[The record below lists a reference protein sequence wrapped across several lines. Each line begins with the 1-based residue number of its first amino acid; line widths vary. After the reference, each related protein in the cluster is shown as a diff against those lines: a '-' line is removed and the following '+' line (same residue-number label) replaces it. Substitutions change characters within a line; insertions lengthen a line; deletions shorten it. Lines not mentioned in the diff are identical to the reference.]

1 MTTDFYGLAVSRTN
15 QARIFSAGK
24 WLRRSAMTVMAIL
37 SVLGLLSFYRTYINP
52 PELNIEA
59 TTQRTV
65 NEHDQIGGFASDF
78 VELWLTSTDSTAS
91 GLAPFID
98 MKVAGPPP
106 KRDVAAATEARARKA
121 AVIYRATV
129 GEVDSYA
136 VTVTVMERQIPTA
149 VPRRKFYR
157 MPVIVWHQQ
166 PRIIGWPLPVNGPG
180 PGVQVKLDY
189 PSTLEQSAPLYK
201 VLAEFTDTYLTKTT
215 GMDRYAIPG
224 TVSPVGGYT
233 KGQLLSVQLSEEPPQ
248 EAAPG
253 HTHPRPAASP
263 GENQP
268 AGAGPDDPSGDPGK
282 LQRDVD
288 DQRDRSLADAGRR
301 CATAVR
307 RRQQVVRTVWA
318 GIVSEQSGWI
328 ELAGQRVRLS
338 DVRAHPYRYGR
349 LLADARATRSA
360 VCLCRPAR
368 LRLVTRCGL
377 GGRHHVACWP
387 HEGPDHAPGCAFFHL
402 QPDLSG
408 RAGYTSSAIQESAD
422 GTSIRFHAALVTR
435 SARRGAD
442 R

>member
-1 MTTDFYGLAVSRTN
+1 MTTDYYGLAVSRTN
-15 QARIFSAGK
+15 QARISSAGK
-24 WLRRSAMTVMAIL
+24 WLRRSGMTVMAIL
-37 SVLGLLSFYRTYINP
+37 SVLGLLAFYRTYINP

-91 GLAPFID
+91 ALAPFID

-157 MPVIVWHQQ
+157 MPVTVWHQQ
-166 PRIIGWPLPVNGPG
+166 PKIIGWPLPVNGPG

-215 GMDRYAIPG
+215 GMDRYAMPG

-253 HTHPRPAASP
+253 HTIRALLQVLAKTSQQVPVPMTLPVTLENSNGTWMISAIDLSP
-263 GENQP
+263 M
-268 AGAGPDDPSGDPGK
+268 
-282 LQRDVD
+282 
-288 DQRDRSLADAGRR
+288 LADDAPQPFVAGNK
-301 CATAVR
+301 
-307 RRQQVVRTVWA
+307 
-318 GIVSEQSGWI
+318 
-328 ELAGQRVRLS
+328 
-338 DVRAHPYRYGR
+338 
-349 LLADARATRSA
+349 
-360 VCLCRPAR
+360 
-368 LRLVTRCGL
+368 
-377 GGRHHVACWP
+377 
-387 HEGPDHAPGCAFFHL
+387 
-402 QPDLSG
+402 
-408 RAGYTSSAIQESAD
+408 
-422 GTSIRFHAALVTR
+422 
-435 SARRGAD
+435 
-442 R
+442 